1 LEKKKVPEMITLSVL
16 ATINGKDLKEIILN
30 QIKLDFGVNL
40 IEEDME
46 SLVIKETCELVC

>member
-1 LEKKKVPEMITLSVL
+1 MITLNVL

-46 SLVIKETCELVC
+46 SLVIKETCELVCQ

>member
-1 LEKKKVPEMITLSVL
+1 MITLNVL
-16 ATINGKDLKEIILN
+16 ATINGKELKEIILD

-46 SLVIKETCELVC
+46 SLVIKETCKLVC